1 MTIDLYR
8 KRVLALVIEAAKDD
22 PELVLAMI
30 EQLKTAGDIDADD
43 LIHIERIARNW
54 IKISQDNLTKGRCS
68 QR

>member
-22 PELVLAMI
+22 PELVLDMI
-30 EQLKTAGDIDADD
+30 EQLKKAGEIDADD
-43 LIHIERIARNW
+43 LMHIERIARNW
-54 IKISQDNLTKGRCS
+54 VRISQENLAKGRCS

>member
-8 KRVLALVIEAAKDD
+8 KRVMALVIEAAKDD

-30 EQLKTAGDIDADD
+30 EQLKKAGEIDADD

-54 IKISQDNLTKGRCS
+54 IRISQDNLLKGGCS